1 MSIDITNH
9 LIPYTTVKQMLT
21 NAWDEGRAAEQNYTT
36 AFDNWREHIT
46 EHIPKPPTNPYQD
59 NKCSPRNSYDKKSPS
74 HTRPDSMQ
82 ASNGP
87 KKEATLSALQ
97 DRSDMIEH
105 QRERLHNGIERIY
118 AVAHAWCSCDYTQ
131 TVEDEFEACLKVV
144 DLAVIRVGAF
154 YVVELSKLAD
164 RVCAEADRIEREGV
178 GE

>member
-1 MSIDITNH
+1 M
-9 LIPYTTVKQMLT
+9 
-21 NAWDEGRAAEQNYTT
+21 
-36 AFDNWREHIT
+36 
-46 EHIPKPPTNPYQD
+46 
-59 NKCSPRNSYDKKSPS
+59 
-74 HTRPDSMQ
+74 
-82 ASNGP
+82 
-87 KKEATLSALQ
+87 SALQ
-97 DRSDMIEH
+97 DRSNMIEQ
-105 QRERLHNGIERIY
+105 QRKRLYDGIERIY